1 MGKGHNAAFAGG
13 DGRSRIGLGAV
24 GDGVGLRLLGQVQI
38 DAARIIR
45 HNALQTVGLVRGQGQ
60 GCDGGVCHRLVILI
74 RQLDDCLVQGLL
86 SVGDGGANGGCSVR
100 SGAAAIVR
108 SRLAPSELQA
118 AAGNRNFIGSHG
130 IAAAAA
136 CRLFCTGG
144 TVAADDGYRAAGNR
158 QSVCPNA
165 VGLGAALKR
174 QAASTGQNDTLMTVD
189 GRLVHCCQ
197 RIAAHQ
203 GQLQAAVRLQGILAL
218 RGCNGHV
225 HQRHLGLALGAQGIG
240 RRLHVLRHGNGD
252 RLGSGDNQLPGVR
265 IIIVVLTVFQVFAA
279 DAQRSAVQPDGL
291 ADLGIVQ
298 IFGDRPQGGVL
309 GRCLQLLLGRL
320 GQGIKALL
328 PQPIDVG
335 IERLLLR
342 SRQGL
347 DGFQLWQAVDLLYKI
362 PISFRTCR
370 KHQAQRQRRPKQH
383 AESSQTFHRS
393 SLLLGNSPHTVYHIP
408 GKATIDKL

>member
-1 MGKGHNAAFAGG
+1 M
-13 DGRSRIGLGAV
+13 
-24 GDGVGLRLLGQVQI
+24 
-38 DAARIIR
+38 
-45 HNALQTVGLVRGQGQ
+45 
-60 GCDGGVCHRLVILI
+60 
-74 RQLDDCLVQGLL
+74 
-86 SVGDGGANGGCSVR
+86 
-100 SGAAAIVR
+100 
-108 SRLAPSELQA
+108 
-118 AAGNRNFIGSHG
+118 
-130 IAAAAA
+130 
-136 CRLFCTGG
+136 
-144 TVAADDGYRAAGNR
+144 
-158 QSVCPNA
+158 
-165 VGLGAALKR
+165 KR

-265 IIIVVLTVFQVFAA
+265 IIIVVLAVFQVFAA

-309 GRCLQLLLGRL
+309 GRCLQLLLVRL

-328 PQPIDVG
+328 PQPIDMG